1 MGLVRESISLSNFH
15 QNDFTA
21 SVGAWEH
28 HLLSGSPQEI
38 NDWRAI
44 INPFDQYVWAFLF
57 ASTLAVFICLV
68 LINKLYDNWSNI
80 YLGETAFES
89 ENIDMHNE
97 IDINFFLIT
106 HRFFIL
112 FRRSY

>member
-1 MGLVRESISLSNFH
+1 MCLVRESIQLSLFH

-21 SVGAWEH
+21 SVGAYEMH
-28 HLLSGSPQEI
+28 FLSGSPEEI
-38 NDWRAI
+38 NDWRAL
-44 INPFDQYVWAFLF
+44 INPFDKYVWVFLLISTVA
-57 ASTLAVFICLV
+57 ASVSLV
-68 LINKLYDNWSNI
+68 LINKAYENWSNI
-80 YLGETAFES
+80 SSRETAFES
-89 ENIDMHNE
+89 ENQDMHNE

>member
-1 MGLVRESISLSNFH
+1 MGLVRESISLINFQH
-15 QNDFTA
+15 NDFTA
-21 SVGAWEH
+21 SVGAYEH
-28 HLLSGSPQEI
+28 HFISGSPQEI

-44 INPFDQYVWAFLF
+44 INPFDKYVWAFLF
-57 ASTLAVFICLV
+57 ASTLAVSICLV

-80 YLGETAFES
+80 SLGETAFES

-97 IDINFFLIT
+97 IDINFLFTT

-112 FRRSY
+112 FGRSY